1 MELLAPAGDLITAK
15 TAIDCGADAC
25 YVGGEFGARAYA
37 KNLSYKDLHE
47 IIRYAHA
54 RGSRVHVALNT
65 MIFDSE
71 IKDAMQYGE
80 FLYSEGVDA
89 VIIADVGLAD
99 AFSHAFP
106 GLPLHASTQMGI
118 CDKGGALFARALG
131 CSRVVPARE
140 VSISGLRSIAET
152 GIEVEAFVHGA
163 LCSGISGTCLLS
175 QVIGERSGN
184 RGRCAQPCRMLY
196 SLGNAEEAYHL
207 SAADLCMIEN
217 LADLRDAGVC
227 SLKIEGRMKR
237 REYVAL
243 TVYYYK
249 KALAALDGGSFD
261 TERAVFELKKIF
273 NRGGFTKGYYYGGR
287 DVTYTSRQNHMGVYV
302 GKVAKIKNGR
312 AQIKTRSEISKGDGV
327 EFFSDVSH
335 GGLTLPYADVISG
348 GYSIAAPP
356 KARAGDEVYLTSDKS
371 QLDFAAKIAEQKNPN
386 QPLSLKLKL
395 HEGKTPRLEGRSAD
409 LKAESEGEAP
419 LERARNCINTE
430 KLEAWLSK
438 TGGTI
443 FGTPHIELDIKGE
456 PFINAAQVN
465 ALRRETLTKLE
476 SRFYDSKRQYVCRPG
491 RLSEIKEV
499 HKERYLAVQVR
510 DTAQALAAAQAGA
523 DRVYFLP
530 REWKQSEF
538 DMMNGMKAWLCLPPF
553 WDAETREKLNKMNL
567 DSFDGAVVGNVGQ
580 IEMAKELF
588 PAFVTDSCLNVGN
601 SRTAAYFASLGAESV
616 CVSTETDEDISG
628 AQTERIAGG
637 RIPVINLRHCPVKKS
652 GKCPNCESLSLA
664 DKFGAHF
671 KLVRTEGCLL
681 QALSHK
687 DASAKLYAG
696 DGVRLA
702 ISFESARET
711 ERKVKDWQNT
721 I

>member
-25 YVGGEFGARAYA
+25 YVGGEFSARAYA
-37 KNLSYKDLHE
+37 KNLSNEDLRE
-47 IIRYAHA
+47 LVRYAHA

-89 VIIADVGLAD
+89 VIIADVGLAN

-118 CDKGGALFARALG
+118 CDAEGAVFARDLG
-131 CSRVVPARE
+131 CVRVVPARE
-140 VSISGLRSIAET
+140 VSISGLKAIADT

-163 LCSGISGTCLLS
+163 LCSGISGACLLS
-175 QVIGERSGN
+175 QVIGQRSGN
-184 RGRCAQPCRMLY
+184 RGKCAQPCRMLY

-207 SAADLCMIEN
+207 STADLCMIEN

-249 KALAALDGGSFD
+249 KALTALNGGDFD
-261 TERAVFELKKIF
+261 KERAVFELKKIF

-287 DVTYTSRQNHMGVYV
+287 DVTYPSRQNHMGVPV
-302 GKVAKIKNGR
+302 GKVTKIKNGR
-312 AQIKTRSEISKGDGV
+312 AQVKARYELSKGDGV

-335 GGLTLPYADVISG
+335 GGLTLPYADVIPG
-348 GYSIAAPP
+348 GYSIAAPE
-356 KARAGDEVYLTSDKS
+356 KAKAGDEVYLTSDKS
-371 QLDFAAKIAEQKNPN
+371 QLDFAAKIAAYRHPDKPI
-386 QPLSLKLKL
+386 SFKLEL
-395 HEGKTPRLEGRSAD
+395 CEGKAPRLEGVSGSLRAESVGKEPLEKARNPVNPEK
-409 LKAESEGEAP
+409 LKA
-419 LERARNCINTE
+419 
-430 KLEAWLSK
+430 WLGK

-443 FGTPHIELDIKGE
+443 FGVPGIELDIKGE
-456 PFINAAQVN
+456 PFISSAQVN
-465 ALRRETLTKLE
+465 ALRREVLSELE
-476 SRFYDSKRQYVCRPG
+476 ESFYNSKRQYVCRRG
-491 RLSEIKEV
+491 EISDIKEV
-499 HKERYLAVQVR
+499 QKKRYLAVQVR
-510 DTAQALAAAQAGA
+510 DTAQAVAAAKAGA

-530 REWKQSEF
+530 REWKQSDF
-538 DMMNGMKAWLCLPPF
+538 DMLNGMKAWLCLPPF
-553 WDAETREKLNKMNL
+553 WDAQTRQKLEKMNL
-567 DSFDGAVVGNVGQ
+567 HSFQGAVVGNVGQ
-580 IEMAKELF
+580 IKMAKELF
-588 PAFVTDSCLNVGN
+588 PAFVIDSCLNVGN
-601 SRTAAYFASLGAESV
+601 SKTAAYYASLGADSV
-616 CVSTETDEDISG
+616 CVSTETDEDIIG
-628 AQTERIAGG
+628 AQTERIADG
-637 RIPVINLRHCPVKKS
+637 RIPVINFRHCPVKKS
-652 GKCPNCESLSLA
+652 GQCPNCEKLSLT
-664 DKFGAHF
+664 DKFGASF

-687 DASAKLYAG
+687 DASAKLYLG

-702 ISFESARET
+702 ISFESVRET
-711 ERKVKDWQNT
+711 EKTVKDWKNT